1 MKCQFADMK
10 SETKKKKKN
19 QSCLYDY
26 KRCLDPKFNEIIS
39 KDRDFKFN
47 IAPAK
52 SR

>member
-1 MKCQFADMK
+1 MKCPFADMK
-10 SETKKKKKN
+10 SETKKQKY
-19 QSCLYDY
+19 QSCLYY
-26 KRCLDPKFNEIIS
+26 YRRCLDQKFNEIIS